1 MGLSQL
7 LLGHNQEAIT
17 AFGNSISQN
26 SALSWSYLYMA
37 VAESRLQHQTKVI
50 KAIAQFKK
58 LNKTSDIEQS
68 VNTDFPNAEIRE
80 GSMKP
85 LLTNLISEIKAVL
98 ILADQP

>member
-1 MGLSQL
+1 
-7 LLGHNQEAIT
+7 
-17 AFGNSISQN
+17 
-26 SALSWSYLYMA
+26 MA